1 MQSVLDHFFIAI
13 HSRYD
18 IEKPASKRLIR
29 RKLNL
34 INRLHEENLE
44 LKKEWKKKET
54 YLKKLSTEYVLLGKE
69 CEAEKMYDAAS
80 RNYEKALNLYPDH
93 PIAKRQL
100 RNLMKTGHIKATKT
114 K

>member
-1 MQSVLDHFFIAI
+1 MQAAIDHFFVAI

-18 IEKPASKRLIR
+18 IEQPAAKRLIR
-29 RKLNL
+29 RELNV
-34 INRLHEENLE
+34 INQLREENLQ
-44 LKKEWKKKET
+44 LKDEWKKKET

-80 RNYEKALNLYPDH
+80 RNYEKALSLYPDH

-100 RNLMKTGHIKATKT
+100 RNLMKTGHIKATKA